1 MRDQMPKSKKDL
13 NVERFPQLVAALAK
27 DKEFCSIVGRFSPD
41 LAERLDTII
50 QKVAPTVE
58 YTLSSSSKSVS
69 QSFAMHLLKTP
80 HDTLSAA
87 AQRLQN
93 MFPEYRQAKPR
104 CRRSHKN
111 VARRIKFVGN
121 EINYVYG
128 LPGDIPIIELD
139 PLPTPYP
146 SEGHIVLERPY
157 SSIPPPPKKR
167 DPACSYLYKYCQL
180 DETMLQ
186 YTVFS
191 RFFTLSLFI
200 DKVIYLSA
208 KLDNAIRVLP

>member
-13 NVERFPQLVAALAK
+13 NVERFPKLADALAK
-27 DKEFCSIVGRFSPD
+27 DKEFCSIVGRSSPD
-41 LAERLDTII
+41 RAERLDTII
-50 QKVAPTVE
+50 KNIAPTVE
-58 YTLSSSSKSVS
+58 YTVSSSSHSIS
-69 QSFAMHLLKTP
+69 QNFAMHLARTP
-80 HDTLSAA
+80 HNTLSPA
-87 AQRLQN
+87 AQRLQS
-93 MFPEYRQAKPR
+93 MFLEYSQGKPR
-104 CRRSHKN
+104 RRRTHKS
-111 VARRIKFVGN
+111 VAKRIGFTGN
-121 EINYVYG
+121 DIHHRLR
-128 LPGDIPIIELD
+128 LPANIPIVELD
-139 PLPTPYP
+139 PLHTPYP
-146 SEGHIVLERPY
+146 PEGHIVLERPY

-167 DPACSYLYKYCQL
+167 DPTCSYLNKYCQL